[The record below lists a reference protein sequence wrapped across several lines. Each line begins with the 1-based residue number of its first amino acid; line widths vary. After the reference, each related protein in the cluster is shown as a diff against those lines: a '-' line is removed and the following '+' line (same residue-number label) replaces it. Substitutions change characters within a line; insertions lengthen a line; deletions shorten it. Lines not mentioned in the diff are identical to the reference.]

1 MNKEKEIV
9 DVIETPETNYLE
21 QIEAL
26 KNERDRMV
34 SLEEYNKVL
43 GENKKL
49 TNDYINKRQPVVEEK
64 KTMRS
69 PLEIT
74 KEMSN
79 QKQELTNRKY
89 VELAVEYR
97 DAYLDVTGKDPFAKD
112 QTAPTA
118 DSVEV
123 YNAFKQV
130 LADSPDAA
138 TFRFNIDRILH
149 DDRSTLQAINARNK
163 RK

>member
-1 MNKEKEIV
+1 MNKDKDILET
-9 DVIETPETNYLE
+9 IETPETNYLE

-34 SLEEYNKVL
+34 SLDEYNKVL

-64 KTMRS
+64 KTMRT
-69 PLEIT
+69 PLEIS
-74 KEMSN
+74 KDMSN

-112 QTAPTA
+112 QTAPTP

-138 TFRFNIDRILH
+138 TFRFNIDRILY

>member
-1 MNKEKEIV
+1 MNKDKDILET
-9 DVIETPETNYLE
+9 IETPETNYLE

-34 SLEEYNKVL
+34 SLDEYNKVL

-64 KTMRS
+64 KLMRS
-69 PLEIT
+69 PMEIS
-74 KEMSN
+74 KDMSN

-112 QTAPTA
+112 QTAPTP